1 MSLMC
6 IFGPPALYVTSSAPG
21 HWRHWNQV
29 FCSERWLDEA
39 TAVRR
44 RSVLVVWTVGSQVR
58 VGVDGGLVVP
68 VVAAGTTVIVDV
80 GELRQHVTHAARV
93 VSRRR
98 THTALHSHA
107 VTRHTT
113 SGHWRK
119 IDTLLLHTTNRK
131 YRVYSCHVST
141 VLGRRAY
148 YCFYGHLLVQD
159 FLPWCSSSMNEIN

>member
-68 VVAAGTTVIVDV
+68 VVAARTTVIVDV

-113 SGHWRK
+113 SGSVKEMAQDRHVV
-119 IDTLLLHTTNRK
+119 TT
-131 YRVYSCHVST
+131 H
-141 VLGRRAY
+141 
-148 YCFYGHLLVQD
+148 H
-159 FLPWCSSSMNEIN
+159 